1 MKEQVEIVMATY
13 NGEKYIKEQL
23 DSLLSQSHPYLLV
36 DVCDDGSTDDT
47 VSIVKDY
54 EKKDSRVRLFEN
66 KTNQGYIRN
75 FMSGIVRCDSPY
87 IMLCDQDDIW
97 NWDKVELTLEKMKL
111 MERENPEKPVLVFT
125 DAMNFDS
132 STGKKLGRFHE
143 MSHLNVKKVDTAHL
157 FMENKCIG
165 CTIMMNRA
173 ILPYLRE
180 LPEEIRV
187 HDWWLALICSHFGAI
202 GYLPEATLMYRQ
214 HEGNQI
220 GGTSYSGYLRKR
232 ISKMKEQRQVLF
244 DTYRQGKAFLRVFDS
259 QMTKEQR
266 KTATKFATMADA
278 SFFGRRYLALRSGF
292 LKSGLI
298 RNVGLFFLL

>member
-165 CTIMMNRA
+165 CTVMINRFVKE
-173 ILPYLRE
+173 YLE
-180 LPEEIRV
+180 QTPEEIRV
-187 HDWWLALICSHFGAI
+187 HDWWLALICAHFGKI
-202 GYLPEATLMYRQ
+202 VYVPMCTLRYRQ
-214 HEGNQI
+214 HGNNMI
-220 GGTSYSGYLRKR
+220 GGQSFGSYIKSRLQGIARQKNVIRETSDPGDIIILLGGRTGR
-232 ISKMKEQRQVLF
+232 DGI
-244 DTYRQGKAFLRVFDS
+244 GG
-259 QMTKEQR
+259 
-266 KTATKFATMADA
+266 ATG
-278 SFFGRRYLALRSGF
+278 SS
-292 LKSGLI
+292 
-298 RNVGLFFLL
+298 

>member
-1 MKEQVEIVMATY
+1 MEPKVHIVLASY
-13 NGEKYIKEQL
+13 NGEKFLRQQVETLAAQTYKN
-23 DSLLSQSHPYLLV
+23 LSV
-36 DVCDDGSTDDT
+36 EICDDGSSDGT
-47 VSIVKDY
+47 VELAKKLCREYPFLSLHIN
-54 EKKDSRVRLFEN
+54 EKNLGYVMNFLEGIKRSRA
-66 KTNQGYIRN
+66 
-75 FMSGIVRCDSPY
+75 DY
-87 IMLCDQDDIW
+87 IMLCDQDDLW
-97 NWDKVELTLEKMKL
+97 MEDKVEITLKAMQEQE
-111 MERENPEKPVLVFT
+111 ERTKNVPVLVYT
-125 DAMNFDS
+125 DAMNFES
-132 STGKKLGRFHE
+132 ETGKDLGSFHE
-143 MSHLNVKKVDTAHL
+143 NSHLNTKKVDTAHL

-278 SFFGRRYLALRSGF
+278 SFFGRRYLALRYGF

-298 RNVGLFFLL
+298 RNAGLFFLL

>member
-132 STGKKLGRFHE
+132 STGKKLGRFHV
-143 MSHLNVKKVDTAHL
+143 MCHLYV
-157 FMENKCIG
+157 
-165 CTIMMNRA
+165 
-173 ILPYLRE
+173 
-180 LPEEIRV
+180 
-187 HDWWLALICSHFGAI
+187 
-202 GYLPEATLMYRQ
+202 
-214 HEGNQI
+214 
-220 GGTSYSGYLRKR
+220 
-232 ISKMKEQRQVLF
+232 
-244 DTYRQGKAFLRVFDS
+244 
-259 QMTKEQR
+259 
-266 KTATKFATMADA
+266 
-278 SFFGRRYLALRSGF
+278 
-292 LKSGLI
+292 
-298 RNVGLFFLL
+298 

>member
-1 MKEQVEIVMATY
+1 MEDEMIAKVLVIMATY

-47 VSIVKDY
+47 VSIVKEY

-75 FMSGIVRCDSPY
+75 FMSGIVRCDRPY

-97 NWDKVELTLEKMKL
+97 NRDKVELTLEKMKL

-143 MSHLNVKKVDTAHL
+143 MSHLNAKKVDTAHL

-202 GYLPEATLMYRQ
+202 GYLPEVTLMYRQ

-220 GGTSYSGYLRKR
+220 GGTSYSGYLKKR
-232 ISKMKEQRQVLF
+232 AAGDF
-244 DTYRQGKAFLRVFDS
+244 
-259 QMTKEQR
+259 
-266 KTATKFATMADA
+266 
-278 SFFGRRYLALRSGF
+278 
-292 LKSGLI
+292 
-298 RNVGLFFLL
+298 

>member
-132 STGKKLGRFHE
+132 STGKKLGMTE
-143 MSHLNVKKVDTAHL
+143 QSLVPSKLQKEVS
-157 FMENKCIG
+157 
-165 CTIMMNRA
+165 MMNGNTAKRRA
-173 ILPYLRE
+173 AHK
-180 LPEEIRV
+180 EIVRNTKDQV
-187 HDWWLALICSHFGAI
+187 Q
-202 GYLPEATLMYRQ
+202 TL
-214 HEGNQI
+214 
-220 GGTSYSGYLRKR
+220 
-232 ISKMKEQRQVLF
+232 
-244 DTYRQGKAFLRVFDS
+244 
-259 QMTKEQR
+259 
-266 KTATKFATMADA
+266 
-278 SFFGRRYLALRSGF
+278 
-292 LKSGLI
+292 
-298 RNVGLFFLL
+298 

>member
-13 NGEKYIKEQL
+13 NGEKYIKGQL
-23 DSLLSQSHPYLLV
+23 DSLLSQSYPDLLV

-47 VSIVKDY
+47 VSIVKEY

-97 NWDKVELTLEKMKL
+97 NWDKVELTLEKMKQ
-111 MERENPEKPVLVFT
+111 MERENQEKPVLVFT

-173 ILPYLRE
+173 ILPYLKE

-202 GYLPEATLMYRQ
+202 G
-214 HEGNQI
+214 
-220 GGTSYSGYLRKR
+220 
-232 ISKMKEQRQVLF
+232 
-244 DTYRQGKAFLRVFDS
+244 
-259 QMTKEQR
+259 
-266 KTATKFATMADA
+266 
-278 SFFGRRYLALRSGF
+278 
-292 LKSGLI
+292 
-298 RNVGLFFLL
+298 

>member
-1 MKEQVEIVMATY
+1 M
-13 NGEKYIKEQL
+13 
-23 DSLLSQSHPYLLV
+23 
-36 DVCDDGSTDDT
+36 
-47 VSIVKDY
+47 
-54 EKKDSRVRLFEN
+54 EKKDRRVRLFEN

-97 NWDKVELTLEKMKL
+97 NRDKVELTLEKMKQ

-132 STGKKLGRFHE
+132 STGKKPGTFSRNESFE
-143 MSHLNVKKVDTAHL
+143 CKKRLTPHIFL
-157 FMENKCIG
+157 WKNKCIG

-220 GGTSYSGYLRKR
+220 GGTSYSGYLKKKNFQNERAAA
-232 ISKMKEQRQVLF
+232 
-244 DTYRQGKAFLRVFDS
+244 GAF
-259 QMTKEQR
+259 
-266 KTATKFATMADA
+266 
-278 SFFGRRYLALRSGF
+278 
-292 LKSGLI
+292 
-298 RNVGLFFLL
+298 